1 MEYYNSYIF
10 FIFNIFITMCGNE
23 NCNCNI
29 SYEVLTRATN
39 VKNFTDAYTLSNDW
53 HLEDR
58 VFYNDDDNYQ
68 PVSEPPTFLNNRN
81 LCGVFDLSAK
91 ITIKNN
97 SNQDITNPQ
106 IILPTIFSNYITVN
120 ENDFYYYVYENQ
132 NFLILFQHTSDSN
145 AQNPNITVYS
155 QESNGDIEYNGEQS
169 NIEGG
174 ILRLDDVS
182 LNAKMSCII
191 NFNIHVYVKNHSND
205 FSFTTLFYGLV
216 GSAKK
221 CSCCCLKQT
230 KLPIVDNSVI
240 ELDYDS
246 DCC

>member
-1 MEYYNSYIF
+1 
-10 FIFNIFITMCGNE
+10 MCGND

-29 SYEVLTRATN
+29 CYEVLTRATN
-39 VKNFTDAYTLSNDW
+39 VKNFSDAYTLSNDW

-58 VFYNDDDNYQ
+58 EFYNNDDENYQ
-68 PVSEPPTFLNNRN
+68 RVSEPPDFLSNHN

-91 ITIKNN
+91 ISIKNN

-106 IILPTIFSNYITVN
+106 IILPTIFSNFITVI
-120 ENDFYYYVYENQ
+120 ENDFEYYVYENQ
-132 NFLILFQHTSDSN
+132 NFLILFQQTSYIN

-155 QESNGDIEYNGEQS
+155 QESDGEIDYNGELS
-169 NIEGG
+169 NINNG
-174 ILRLDDVS
+174 ILPLNSS
-182 LNAKMSCII
+182 LKAKMSCII

>member
-1 MEYYNSYIF
+1 
-10 FIFNIFITMCGNE
+10 MCGNE

-39 VKNFTDAYTLSNDW
+39 VKNFIDAYTLSNDW

-132 NFLILFQHTSDSN
+132 NFLILFQHTSILN

-155 QESNGDIEYNGEQS
+155 QESDGEIYYNGELS
-169 NIEGG
+169 NIDDG
-174 ILRLDDVS
+174 ILPLNSS
-182 LNAKMSCII
+182 LKAKMSCII

>member
-1 MEYYNSYIF
+1 
-10 FIFNIFITMCGNE
+10 MCGND

-39 VKNFTDAYTLSNDW
+39 VKNFSEAYTLSNDW

-58 VFYNDDDNYQ
+58 VFYNNNDQ
-68 PVSEPPTFLNNRN
+68 LVSEPPVFLSNHN

-132 NFLILFQHTSDSN
+132 NFLILFQHTSILN

-155 QESNGDIEYNGEQS
+155 QESDGEIYYNGELS
-169 NIEGG
+169 NIDDG
-174 ILRLDDVS
+174 ILPLNSS
-182 LNAKMSCII
+182 LKAKMSCII